1 MKNKMGGAKHAV
13 TDAKNAAKHHVS
25 GKARPDGTAHD
36 GDPPPPPHPHPTP
49 ATRTPLPHPPT
60 TTPTYFP
67 LRHPPPSTTA
77 EAARTRGAA
86 DREGGP

>member
-36 GDPPPPPHPHPTP
+36 GDPPPPHPRHAHPSPSSPDYNPHL
-49 ATRTPLPHPPT
+49 LPITTPPT
-60 TTPTYFP
+60 E
-67 LRHPPPSTTA
+67 H
-77 EAARTRGAA
+77 
-86 DREGGP
+86 DC

>member
-36 GDPPPPPHPHPTP
+36 GDPPL
-49 ATRTPLPHPPT
+49 LPITTPPT
-60 TTPTYFP
+60 E
-67 LRHPPPSTTA
+67 H
-77 EAARTRGAA
+77 
-86 DREGGP
+86 DC